1 MGLGEALRRTVIPII
16 DRSAP
21 LRGPLADAG
30 GVLAL
35 GSFPEDDID
44 YYLRKLAGTRRYR
57 LTRPEI
63 GELVGKLS
71 RHGIAPL
78 LGAYLGPL
86 WSADYALVWRAPG
99 QSSSGQWHHDN
110 VGNRVKLFVVLANES
125 DDNGTEF
132 ILHTNRTRR
141 RSFTGRLA
149 EPEAP
154 ARFVRQRRGDVLI
167 FDTNITHRGR
177 YSPQERII
185 LQIEFSSILKSFFVL
200 GHCGRYFR
208 ARLERSYGAA
218 E

>member
-1 MGLGEALRRTVIPII
+1 MGIGEVLRRTMIPII

-21 LRGPLADAG
+21 LRGPLAEAG
-30 GVLAL
+30 GVLTL
-35 GSFPEDDID
+35 GSFPEGDID
-44 YYLRKLAGTRRYR
+44 YYLHKLADARRYR

-63 GELVGKLS
+63 GELVRKLS
-71 RHGIAPL
+71 RHDIGRL
-78 LGAYLGPL
+78 LDAYLGPL

-132 ILHTNRTRR
+132 IPHTNRTRR

-154 ARFVRQRRGDVLI
+154 ARFVCQRRGDVLI
-167 FDTNITHRGR
+167 FDTNVAHRGR

-185 LQIEFSSILKSFFVL
+185 LQIEFSNILKSFFVF
-200 GHCGRYFR
+200 GHCGRYLR
-208 ARLERSYGAA
+208 ARLERNYGAA